1 VSTWFGAL
9 GPLEIRADG
18 VPVPITRPRHRS
30 LVAVLLAEPNRVVS
44 VDEVIDRVW
53 GVEPP
58 ATARTQVHVMVSAVR
73 RALPDGDAVLH
84 TQSSGY
90 LLAVTPD
97 TFDVLAFDVAL
108 AAARTAAD
116 PAERLRA
123 AVDLWRGEPFTD
135 VAGDFLATPRRVLT
149 ERYLAAA
156 EQLADLR
163 LDRGEQ
169 RAVAEE
175 LRGLVAAY
183 PLREGL
189 RRRLMLALYRQG
201 DAAGALRVYAEGER
215 TLAEDHGLDPS
226 AALTELAERIRA
238 GDGLATARRV
248 PRQLP
253 LAPAHFTGR
262 ATELAALD
270 AALRSGTRVLGIVGT
285 GGVGKTG
292 LATHW
297 AHAVAA
303 AFPDGQ
309 LYVDLR
315 GFDPDAPLPPA
326 EALAALLRSLGVS
339 AQDIP
344 ADLDDRSALF
354 GSTADGRK
362 LLLLLDNAR
371 DAEHVR
377 PLLPATGPCCVVTSR
392 DSLADLSDAH
402 VVALDTLDEADAVA
416 LLGALVGDRVAADP
430 DAATRLADRCVRLP
444 LALRIAAERAAE
456 RADTPL
462 ADLVAEL
469 ADERAVL
476 GALDTGDDPHTAVA
490 AVFSWSY
497 RQLSPAL
504 AGAFR
509 LLGLHRG
516 PHVGVAAAAAL
527 LAVDQQEATE
537 LLAGLRRVSLVESVD
552 AQRFS
557 MHDLLRVFAA
567 ERAGE
572 ADAEPDRLAALSR
585 VDDHYLAG
593 AAAAMDALY
602 PAEKD
607 KRPVLAEPAP
617 RPGPAVA
624 RRWLDAEL
632 PNLLAVGDDHVIP
645 MCATVWRHLE
655 TLGRYDEA
663 ATLGERSIRVAERT
677 GNDVG
682 YAFARTV
689 TGQVRWRQGRF
700 DAAREHLTAAAAAY
714 GALGDPAGRAWV
726 LLNLGVVDERAR
738 NYAAAAEHLHE
749 AITGYR
755 ALGDDGG
762 LADALGNLGVVYEQT
777 GDHERALRL
786 QKQAFGL
793 HLDGDNPTGQAN
805 ALGNI
810 GILHHRAGRHES
822 AVSCLRQAIALFGGV
837 GDRAGEAEALAYLG
851 ASLHALGDPDAAR
864 EHLDRALALAT
875 DLASRRVQANALNG
889 LGDLARA
896 SGDMAQAH
904 TAHTAALRHATA
916 VGDAEQQA
924 RAEAALSGLTSV
936 DPMH

>member
-1 VSTWFGAL
+1 MTSTWFGAL
-9 GPLEIRADG
+9 GPLAIRADG
-18 VPVPITRPRHRS
+18 APVPITRPRHRS
-30 LVAVLLAEPNRVVS
+30 LVAVLLAEPNRVVP
-44 VDEVIDRVW
+44 VDDVIDRVW
-53 GVEPP
+53 GAEPP

-73 RALPDGDAVLH
+73 RALPDGEAVLH

-90 LLAVTPD
+90 LLAVTPA
-97 TFDVLAFDVAL
+97 TLDVLAFDAAL
-108 AAARTAAD
+108 AAVRTDAD
-116 PAERLRA
+116 PARRLRA
-123 AVDLWRGEPFTD
+123 ALDLWRGEPFAD

-149 ERYLAAA
+149 ERYLTAA

-163 LDRGEQ
+163 LDRGEDP
-169 RAVAEE
+169 ADA
-175 LRGLVAAY
+175 LRVLVAAY

-189 RRRLMLALYRQG
+189 RRRLMLALHRRG

-215 TLAEDHGLDPS
+215 TLAEEHGLDPS

-238 GDGLATARRV
+238 GEGVAPARRV

-262 ATELAALD
+262 AAELAALD
-270 AALRSGTRVLGIVGT
+270 EALRTGARVLGIAGT

-297 AHAVAA
+297 AHAVTPD
-303 AFPDGQ
+303 FPDGQ

-326 EALAALLRSLGVS
+326 EALAALLRALGVA
-339 AQDIP
+339 AQDVP
-344 ADLDDRSALF
+344 ADLADRAALF
-354 GSTADGRK
+354 RSTVDGRK

-371 DAEHVR
+371 DAEHTA
-377 PLLPATGPCCVVTSR
+377 PLLPPVGACRAVVTSR
-392 DSLADLSDAH
+392 DSLADLPDAY
-402 VVALDTLDEADAVA
+402 VVALDTLAEADAVA
-416 LLGALVGDRVAADP
+416 LLAALVGDRVTGDPAA
-430 DAATRLADRCVRLP
+430 AARLADRCVRLP

-476 GALDTGDDPHTAVA
+476 GALDTGDDPRTAVA

-497 RQLSPAL
+497 RQLSPDL
-504 AGAFR
+504 ARAFR
-509 LLGLHRG
+509 LLGAHRG
-516 PHVGVAAAAAL
+516 PHVGVDATAALLAVDPAAAAAL
-527 LAVDQQEATE
+527 LT
-537 LLAGLRRVSLVESVD
+537 GLCRVSLLESVG

-557 MHDLLRVFAA
+557 MHDLLRVFAR
-567 ERAGE
+567 EC
-572 ADAEPDRLAALSR
+572 DPEPDRPAALTR

-602 PAEKD
+602 PAEKGR
-607 KRPVLAEPAP
+607 RPVLAEPVS

-632 PNLLAVGDDHVIP
+632 PNLLVVGDDHVIAV
-645 MCATVWRHLE
+645 CATVWRHLE

-663 ATLGERSIRVAERT
+663 AALGERSIAVAART
-677 GNDVG
+677 GHDVAH
-682 YAFARTV
+682 AFARTV

-700 DAAREHLTAAAAAY
+700 DVARDHLTAAVAAY
-714 GALGDPAGRAWV
+714 GALGDTAGRAWA

-738 NYAAAAEHLHE
+738 HYTAAARHLRE

-793 HLDGDNPTGQAN
+793 HLDGDNPIGQAN

-822 AVSCLRQAIALFGGV
+822 AVSCLRQALALFDGV
-837 GDRAGEAEALAYLG
+837 GDRAGAAEALAYLG

-864 EHLDRALALAT
+864 EHLDRAMALAG

-889 LGDLARA
+889 LGELARA
-896 SGDMAQAH
+896 TGDVDQAR
-904 TAHTAALRHATA
+904 TAHTAALRHAAA

-924 RAEAALSGLTSV
+924 RAEAALADLSPA
-936 DPMH
+936 DPMP